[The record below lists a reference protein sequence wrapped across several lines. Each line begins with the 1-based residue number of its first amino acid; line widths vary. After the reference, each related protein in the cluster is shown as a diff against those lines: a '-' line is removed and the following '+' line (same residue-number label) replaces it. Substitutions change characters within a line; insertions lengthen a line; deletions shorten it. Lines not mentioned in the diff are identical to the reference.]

1 MNREHIY
8 DTVSAVMG
16 LQESHLTDAVT
27 SVIASSLLG
36 DDPASVVLFDFD
48 QIPVAGGT
56 GTTTIITDI
65 LAVHAG

>member
-1 MNREHIY
+1 
-8 DTVSAVMG
+8 MG
-16 LQESHLTDAVT
+16 PAESYLTDAVA

-36 DDPASVVLFDFD
+36 EDPASVVLLDFD
-48 QIPVAGGT
+48 QVPAVGGS